1 MMITM
6 LMMVTVTVTVLMMMM
21 MMMMIMMMS
30 VNDFSLVRCG
40 HQDVTG
46 QAMWFTLPIRYLY
59 L

>member
-1 MMITM
+1 MITM
-6 LMMVTVTVTVLMMMM
+6 LMMVTATMMVTVTMLMMMM
-21 MMMMIMMMS
+21 VMMMS